1 MLMQLMLIKL
11 IINSVLNNLM
21 ILMFKSIKE
30 RLEFHPINE
39 KNQLKHV
46 LTIAIATKH
55 IVC

>member
-30 RLEFHPINE
+30 RLELHPINE